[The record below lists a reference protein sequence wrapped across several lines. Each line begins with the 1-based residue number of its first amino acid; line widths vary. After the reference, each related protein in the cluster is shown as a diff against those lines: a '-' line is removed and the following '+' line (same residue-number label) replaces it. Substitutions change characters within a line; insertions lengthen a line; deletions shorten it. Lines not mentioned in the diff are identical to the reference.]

1 MAAAAQALF
10 KNTFWV
16 PTTETWNDIKN
27 GTMKSFTKN
36 DFTHSIWN
44 SILCT
49 APMIAGGG
57 TAHLTNSFLHGI
69 IPRQLPLRKIASFM
83 CTTAS
88 VIVGTGVSFFAIKFL
103 AANRI
108 TLDNF
113 LPEKAIKL
121 EILSTVPLVPLSLIY
136 CYLGLHQTA
145 LSFYPAFLPIF
156 AVGAVAGYFGQ
167 RSLYVIGMI
176 SALCS
181 AIPVAIVASARWKF
195 ADSLIVRDETD
206 DLTSL

>member
-1 MAAAAQALF
+1 MAAVAQALF
-10 KNTFWV
+10 KNNFWY

-27 GTMKSFTKN
+27 GTLKSFTKN

-57 TAHLTNSFLHGI
+57 PASLMNSFLHGM
-69 IPRQLPLRKIASFM
+69 IPRQLPLRKIASIM

-103 AANRI
+103 VANRI

-113 LPEKAIKL
+113 SGDKVIKL
-121 EILSTVPLVPLSLIY
+121 EALCIVPISALSPLYYYFDLYQS
-136 CYLGLHQTA
+136 
-145 LSFYPAFLPIF
+145 LSFYPAFLPFF
-156 AVGAVAGYFGQ
+156 AVGAFAGYFGQ
-167 RSLYVIGMI
+167 RSLYVIGAL
-176 SALCS
+176 SALSS
-181 AIPVAIVASARWKF
+181 AIPVAKLASARWQV
-195 ADSLIVRDETD
+195 ADNLA
-206 DLTSL
+206 TSTEIPDPTEL